1 MKSRIQCTRTYLL
14 GTIYMA
20 FCRGGMV
27 GDGWVWNEVGL
38 YGVFRISGFER
49 DFCVEL
55 DGATVGSKEDVTFG
69 RATLERTGS
78 TRCCVS

>member
-1 MKSRIQCTRTYLL
+1 MGDEL
-14 GTIYMA
+14 GLE
-20 FCRGGMV
+20 
-27 GDGWVWNEVGL
+27 WVGL
-38 YGVFRISGFER
+38 YGVSGISGFKR